1 MIWVIIVFTVYF
13 VMLIAIAVAGMR
25 RMRNMSEYVLG
36 GRRLSSITAALS
48 AGSSTT
54 SAWTMMALPALAFT
68 NGAVEIWVPVAI
80 VAGVWFSW
88 TFIAGRLR
96 RYTIAAGD
104 VLTIPEFLEVRFGDR
119 TGVLRTSAALIT
131 ILFVVFYVS
140 SGLVGGAKLLETIFG
155 LQYATGVVLTLLA
168 IASYT
173 LIGGFMAVS
182 RTDVTQALL
191 MLVSLLIMV
200 VFLTVWTDNPLV
212 HIGGYSSSWL
222 NPFNTA
228 EGLPV
233 TLSAI
238 LSMAGWAVGGLGA
251 QRILQRFM
259 ALQRDDQVAKSRRLS
274 VAWISAVF
282 LLAVLLGVVA
292 RPALADIGMLDLAAD
307 PERVFLVM
315 SGVFFH
321 PAVTGV
327 LLTAVIAA
335 VMSTADSQLLLASA
349 VATDDLPI
357 IKNVTYRVS
366 GNARVWLGRSLLII
380 IGIVSALVSI
390 YYPGSISNLVS
401 FAWGGMG
408 AAFGPVTLLALYWRR
423 FNAWGAAASIVAG
436 TVAASMWALLDGGP
450 SGIWDIQPAT
460 PGFVIASAAAVVVTG
475 LTPQPLA
482 HVVRLFDRVNSGQ
495 TEPSPEEPAA
505 TPT

>member
-1 MIWVIIVFTVYF
+1 
-13 VMLIAIAVAGMR
+13 
-25 RMRNMSEYVLG
+25 
-36 GRRLSSITAALS
+36 
-48 AGSSTT
+48 
-54 SAWTMMALPALAFT
+54 
-68 NGAVEIWVPVAI
+68 
-80 VAGVWFSW
+80 
-88 TFIAGRLR
+88 
-96 RYTIAAGD
+96 
-104 VLTIPEFLEVRFGDR
+104 
-119 TGVLRTSAALIT
+119 
-131 ILFVVFYVS
+131 
-140 SGLVGGAKLLETIFG
+140 
-155 LQYATGVVLTLLA
+155 
-168 IASYT
+168 
-173 LIGGFMAVS
+173 
-182 RTDVTQALL
+182 
-191 MLVSLLIMV
+191 MV
-200 VFLTVWTDNPLV
+200 VFLTIRTDNPLV
-212 HIGGYSSSWL
+212 DIGSLSANWL
-222 NPFNTA
+222 NPFNA
-228 EGLPV
+228 GDGSPV
-233 TLSAI
+233 TLAAA

-292 RPALADIGMLDLAAD
+292 RPALADIGMLGQAAD
-307 PERVFLVM
+307 PERVYLVM

-321 PAVTGV
+321 PVVTGV

-357 IKNVTYRVS
+357 IKDVTYRVS
-366 GNARVWLGRSLLII
+366 GNARVWLGRLFLVV
-380 IGIVSALVSI
+380 IGIASALVSI

-408 AAFGPVTLLALYWRR
+408 AAFGPVTLFALYWRR

-436 TVAASMWALLDGGP
+436 TVAASTWALLDGGP

-460 PGFVIASAAAVVVTG
+460 PGFVIASVAAIVVTG

-495 TEPSPEEPAA
+495 TDASPEGPAA
-505 TPT
+505 TRA